1 MDRYIGLT
9 GIALNDIHETFT
21 YDTDWL

>member
-9 GIALNDIHETFT
+9 GIALNDIHKTFT

>member
-9 GIALNDIHETFT
+9 GIALNDIHEAFT